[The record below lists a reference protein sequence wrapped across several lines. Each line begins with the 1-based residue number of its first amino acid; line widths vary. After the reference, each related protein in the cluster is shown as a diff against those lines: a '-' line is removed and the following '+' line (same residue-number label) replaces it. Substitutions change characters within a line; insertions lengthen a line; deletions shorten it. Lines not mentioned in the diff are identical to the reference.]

1 MNEETTNPLSGK
13 VMQPRTPS
21 NGASIDRTDVI
32 VIGAGFAGIRSLHEM
47 RSLGLSVRVL
57 EKGHD
62 VGGTWYWNRYPGARA
77 DMESWVY
84 CYSFDESLAR
94 EWQWSHRFA
103 SQPELRAYLQFVVD
117 RLDMRKDIEFDC
129 SVTAA
134 HFDDTANAWRVTTA
148 AGMTYT
154 ATYLVTAV
162 GILSEPVSPPFLG
175 IDTFKGEKY
184 LTSRWPA
191 ETVSFDG
198 KRVAVIGT
206 GSSAVGLIPEA
217 AQTAEQL
224 LVFQRTPTYVL
235 PARDFAID
243 PCRRTAIQRDY
254 DAILAKKNSHAWGL
268 SLDRPERLYADCTP
282 EQVDALLERGWEIG
296 GLEPIYTTFDDL
308 LSDPEAN
315 ARFTEFL
322 RAKIRKI
329 VTDPEVAELL
339 CPTHAFF
346 SKRPPLG
353 HRYYE
358 TFNRANVSLID
369 IKSNAIAELTDAG
382 IHLQN
387 GDYHEVDMIVFA
399 TGFDAVTGALTSIDI
414 RGLSGKTLRD
424 NWLER
429 KTRALYGMFLD
440 DYPNLFMV
448 CGPHSPYANM
458 VPIIEHHVS
467 FAGRTINYLL
477 THGLDRIE
485 ARSEAVDKW
494 RERVETI
501 QQGFR
506 VLPAG
511 ESYHSWFVGANVD
524 GKPRDT
530 YFYFGGADTFY
541 AALEAEIDQQYP
553 GLQLSKAEMP
563 SPSQSL
569 VPLSVLGA
577 DE

>member
-62 VGGTWYWNRYPGARA
+62 VGGTWYWNRFPGARA

-148 AGMTYT
+148 AGMTCT

-175 IDTFKGEKY
+175 IDRFKGEKY

-217 AQTAEQL
+217 AQTA
-224 LVFQRTPTYVL
+224 
-235 PARDFAID
+235 
-243 PCRRTAIQRDY
+243 
-254 DAILAKKNSHAWGL
+254 
-268 SLDRPERLYADCTP
+268 
-282 EQVDALLERGWEIG
+282 
-296 GLEPIYTTFDDL
+296 
-308 LSDPEAN
+308 
-315 ARFTEFL
+315 
-322 RAKIRKI
+322 
-329 VTDPEVAELL
+329 
-339 CPTHAFF
+339 
-346 SKRPPLG
+346 
-353 HRYYE
+353 
-358 TFNRANVSLID
+358 
-369 IKSNAIAELTDAG
+369 
-382 IHLQN
+382 
-387 GDYHEVDMIVFA
+387 
-399 TGFDAVTGALTSIDI
+399 
-414 RGLSGKTLRD
+414 
-424 NWLER
+424 
-429 KTRALYGMFLD
+429 
-440 DYPNLFMV
+440 
-448 CGPHSPYANM
+448 
-458 VPIIEHHVS
+458 
-467 FAGRTINYLL
+467 
-477 THGLDRIE
+477 
-485 ARSEAVDKW
+485 
-494 RERVETI
+494 
-501 QQGFR
+501 
-506 VLPAG
+506 
-511 ESYHSWFVGANVD
+511 
-524 GKPRDT
+524 
-530 YFYFGGADTFY
+530 
-541 AALEAEIDQQYP
+541 
-553 GLQLSKAEMP
+553 
-563 SPSQSL
+563 
-569 VPLSVLGA
+569 
-577 DE
+577 